1 MLAAVMATSSDSFQ
15 LVTIADAVRILNVSD
30 STVRR
35 LIRAGRLEAQ
45 RVERAQGHVWLVK
58 VPSSGHQPSAE
69 PPRQLGAA
77 DGQPSAPPAL
87 AAWITS
93 VLEPVM
99 AELSLS
105 RQQLVSQAETIGM
118 LRAENDALRAEN
130 DALRAAQSPIQPR
143 ETASRPEA
151 TTEPSVP
158 PWRSWPALELW
169 ALLAALIAAGVAAV
183 LLAWP
188 R

>member
-118 LRAENDALRAEN
+118 LRAENDALRA
-130 DALRAAQSPIQPR
+130 AQSPIQPR

-158 PWRSWPALELW
+158 PWRSWPALGLW